1 MSVQANRDGTVPL
14 GAADRSQRL
23 RPVEVRSQGVGIL
36 PSATASLSVVVADSQ
51 LVTRDGVRS
60 VLERSGDIAVV
71 GEAATA
77 EQAVATVARHR
88 PDVLVIDIDTP
99 DLSRAALIGRI
110 LTASPR
116 TGILVFS
123 AFDDDESITSA
134 IHLGARGYVVKS
146 AGARQILR
154 AVQAVAAGD
163 VIVGNTIA
171 GRFIATLRV
180 MNGNSPYPFPQLTG
194 RERDVLERIAAG
206 KSNSVISRELALAPK
221 TISNRVSAVF
231 GKLGV
236 ADRAQAIVL
245 AREAGLG
252 RG

>member
-1 MSVQANRDGTVPL
+1 MSVQANTEGAVPIMI
-14 GAADRSQRL
+14 GGSSRL
-23 RPVEVRSQGVGIL
+23 RPGGVWPQGVEVL
-36 PSATASLSVVVADSQ
+36 PSMTASLSVVLADAQ

-60 VLERSGDIAVV
+60 VLERSGQVEVV

-77 EQAVATVARHR
+77 EQAVAAVTRHR

-99 DLSRAALIGRI
+99 NLSRLALVSRI
-110 LTASPR
+110 LNASPR
-116 TGILVFS
+116 TGVLVFS
-123 AFDDDESITSA
+123 AFDDDEAITSA
-134 IHLGARGYVVKS
+134 LQFGARGYVLKT

-171 GRFIATLRV
+171 GRFIATLRL
-180 MNGNSPYPFPQLTG
+180 MRDSSPYPFPQLTA

-206 KSNSVISRELALAPK
+206 KSNATISKELALSPK

-236 ADRAQAIVL
+236 ADRSQAIVL

>member
-1 MSVQANRDGTVPL
+1 MSVQTDSDDFVPL
-14 GAADRSQRL
+14 RAGGGNGLGSVAIRTQS
-23 RPVEVRSQGVGIL
+23 VEIL
-36 PSATASLSVVVADSQ
+36 PSMTAALSVVVADAQ

-60 VLERSGDIAVV
+60 VLERSGQIEVV
-71 GEAATA
+71 AEVATA
-77 EQAVATVARHR
+77 EQAVAAVARHR

-99 DLSRAALIGRI
+99 NLSRLALVSRI
-110 LTASPR
+110 LNTSPR
-116 TGILVFS
+116 TGVLVFS

-134 IHLGARGYVVKS
+134 LRFGARGYVLKT

-171 GRFIATLRV
+171 GRFIATLRL
-180 MNGNSPYPFPQLTG
+180 MRDNSPYPFPQLTG

-206 KSNSVISRELALAPK
+206 KSNSAISKELALAPK

-236 ADRAQAIVL
+236 ADRSQAIVL

>member
-1 MSVQANRDGTVPL
+1 MSVQANRDGIVQL
-14 GAADRSQRL
+14 GAADRGQRL
-23 RPVEVRSQGVGIL
+23 RPVGTRPQGVEIL
-36 PSATASLSVVVADSQ
+36 PSATASLSVVVADGQ
-51 LVTRDGVRS
+51 LVARDGVRS
-60 VLERSGDIAVV
+60 VLERAGGIAVV
-71 GEAATA
+71 AEAATA
-77 EQAVATVARHR
+77 EQAVAAAARHR

-99 DLSRAALIGRI
+99 DLPRTSVIDRV

-116 TGILVFS
+116 TGVLVFS
-123 AFDDDESITSA
+123 AFDDAESITSA
-134 IHLGARGYVVKS
+134 IHLGARGYLVKN

-163 VIVGNTIA
+163 VIIGNTVA

-180 MNGNSPYPFPQLTG
+180 MHGNAPYPFPQLTR

-206 KSNSVISRELALAPK
+206 KSNAAISRELSLAPK

-236 ADRAQAIVL
+236 ADRSQAIVL
-245 AREAGLG
+245 ARDAGLG